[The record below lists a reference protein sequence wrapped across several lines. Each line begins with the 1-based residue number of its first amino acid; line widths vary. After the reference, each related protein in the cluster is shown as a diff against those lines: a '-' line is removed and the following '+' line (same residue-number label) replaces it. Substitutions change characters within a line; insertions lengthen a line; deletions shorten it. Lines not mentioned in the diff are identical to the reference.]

1 MRKPGME
8 MPGAMREQSSP
19 AGTAQRVAGEGARAT
34 RTMKSSNSLWQK
46 ELAGKMPEHLAREI
60 DIFETEITLR
70 KQGKLEERLF
80 AETRL
85 RRGAYGQRYDNGQR
99 SDGQKVQKLN
109 FPSGDLTKGPN
120 TMWDAPGMQRIKI
133 PAGGLNAAQ
142 LEVMAELAEE
152 YSDGIAHVTT
162 RQDFQLHYVHIE
174 DTPALMRRLAAAS
187 ITTREACGNSV
198 RNVTACPYAG
208 VCQDETFDVTPYA
221 RALSRFLLGHP
232 DCQNFGRKFKPAFSG
247 CAQHAC
253 GLTSMHDLGLIAA
266 KRTNAETGQEELGF
280 EMYVGGGL
288 GAVPYQAK
296 LFDAFV
302 PPEDLLP
309 LAQAIARVFARH
321 GEKKNRNRARIKF
334 LIQDLGIE
342 KFRELVL
349 EERKILPFDPRWTE
363 YIREAQAEFA
373 ETPLKPSGELPSLVA
388 IEGLNGNSDNF
399 KRWLKFNTR
408 PQKQPGYV
416 TVVVALPLGDITANQ
431 LRSLSDIVRRFTKET
446 VRTTVEQN
454 FVIRWVSKSD
464 LSELHKALETVGLGD
479 PGAGA
484 LVDIT
489 SCPGTDTCKLGISS
503 SRGLA
508 AQLRK
513 RVSERSFTS
522 DQAVQNLHIK
532 ISGCLSSCGQHHV
545 ADLGFYG
552 VSRKIAGYAVPHF
565 QVVLGGQW
573 EKNAG
578 SYGLPIVA
586 VPSKSI
592 PQVVSRLTER
602 YVADRKNGETFKDF
616 VTRTGKAQLKVLLE
630 DLTKP
635 PAGDRS
641 FFSDWG
647 DPREYTLGD
656 LGDGE
661 CAGEVV
667 SALDFGL
674 AAAEREFFEAQLAHE
689 KGEVEVA
696 GRLAYRAMVTA
707 AKALVQIENA
717 DISNDPD
724 QIVTEF
730 RTRYYD
736 TQIFF
741 DPFAGGKFA
750 NYLFDAHRKAGQQYT
765 SESSRYVIDEAQL
778 FIDAAHSCSNRLGTL
793 VNA

>member
-1 MRKPGME
+1 MSE
-8 MPGAMREQSSP
+8 MVAQSSML
-19 AGTAQRVAGEGARAT
+19 AAQSLI
-34 RTMKSSNSLWQK
+34 MKASNSLWK
-46 ELAGKMPEHLAREI
+46 DHLAGQMPEHLAREI

-99 SDGQKVQKLN
+99 SDGQKVQKLI

-133 PAGGLNAAQ
+133 PGGGLNAEQ

-162 RQDFQLHYVHIE
+162 RQDFQLHYVHID
-174 DTPALMRRLAAAS
+174 DTPALMRRLAAAN

-208 VCQDETFDVTPYA
+208 VCTDEAFDVTPYA
-221 RALSRFLLGHP
+221 RALAKFLLGHP

-253 GLTSMHDLGLIAA
+253 GLTGLHDLGLIA
-266 KRTNAETGQEELGF
+266 KRRVNEATGREELGF

-296 LFDAFV
+296 LFDDFV
-302 PPEDLLP
+302 PPEELLP

-334 LIQDLGIE
+334 LIQDIGIE
-342 KFRELVL
+342 KFRELVR

-363 YIREAQAEFA
+363 YIKEAQAEFA
-373 ETPLKPSGELPSLVA
+373 EAPLKPALDVPELVLINTANGSGAE
-388 IEGLNGNSDNF
+388 F
-399 KRWLKFNTR
+399 QKWLQSNTR
-408 PQKQPGYV
+408 PQRQAGYV
-416 TVVVALPLGDITANQ
+416 TVTVALPLGDIAADQ
-431 LRSLSDIVRRFTKET
+431 LRSLADIARRFTRET

-454 FVIRWVSKSD
+454 IVVRWVSKGD
-464 LSELHKALETVGLGD
+464 LPELYKALNAVGLGD
-479 PGAGA
+479 AGAGA

-508 AQLRK
+508 AELRK

-532 ISGCLSSCGQHHV
+532 ISGCFNSCGQHHV

-552 VSRKIAGYAVPHF
+552 VSRKVAGYAVPHF

-578 SYGLPIVA
+578 SYGVPVVA
-586 VPSKSI
+586 VPSKNI
-592 PQVVSRLTER
+592 PTVVSRLAER
-602 YVADRKNGETFKDF
+602 YVADRKPGETFKDF
-616 VTRTGKAQLKVLLE
+616 VTRTGKAQLKTLLE

-656 LGDGE
+656 MGEGE

-674 AAAEREFFEAQLAHE
+674 AAAERELFEAQLAHE
-689 KGEVEVA
+689 RGEVERA
-696 GRLAYRAMVTA
+696 GQGAYHAMLTA
-707 AKALVQIENA
+707 AKTLVQVEN
-717 DISNDPD
+717 SNIGNNRD
-724 QIVTEF
+724 QIVAEF
-730 RTRYYD
+730 RQRYYD
-736 TQIFF
+736 TQVFF
-741 DPFAGGKFA
+741 DPFAGGKFG
-750 NYLFDAHRKAGQQYT
+750 NYLFDAHRKAGQPHT
-765 SESSRYVIDEAQL
+765 SESSRYLMDEAQL